1 MVSSKSSILI
11 VEDELLIAK
20 NTARKL
26 ENFGYSVFGI
36 VSTGQAAINFVKER
50 KPDLILMDIAIKGEI
65 DGIETAS
72 RIKDILDVPII
83 FLTAYASEDT
93 LERASKTGCYGYLI
107 KPYKEQDLQATVKM
121 TLSKHLEQSSIQNAL
136 QSTIQ
141 EYSLQYND
149 IYKDNITGLPNK
161 MFLRDLFDYLLSL
174 IEQQKQVKNQPR
186 LEFIGVFNI
195 SLDRFDNTSSYL
207 DKLQHS
213 SLLKEIAKR
222 LTDCI
227 YDFNTHGSAVYIKP
241 DNYVIL
247 LAMEK
252 QSAAKEYGQNL
263 LDVLTQK
270 FTIDEREIFL
280 APNIGIAF
288 CPSDS
293 QDIEELLQQASK
305 ASKHA
310 KAQGGKRC
318 QTFTLAFDISQYRRS
333 NNLELESELHYA
345 LERREL
351 EIFYQPKLE
360 LKSNQIVGAEA
371 LVRWNHPKMGRIEAD
386 KFIPL
391 AEDIG
396 LIRPIGE
403 WVLRNACRQLR
414 IWHDAGFTSLTMGVN
429 LSSSQFRQLDLF
441 HKITQVLFDMSLEAQ
456 YLELELTETILVE
469 NIKANV
475 QRLSLFKKLGINI
488 ALDDFGTGYSSL
500 GYLQQFPFDVLKIDR
515 CFVRNTD
522 SNEINA
528 VITQG
533 IIDMAHQLG
542 LKVVAEGV
550 ETAAELNF
558 LQQAKCDAI
567 QGRLFSR
574 PLSAK
579 EFKQLAIKKLTPA
592 KNTKF
597 Y

>member
-1 MVSSKSSILI
+1 
-11 VEDELLIAK
+11 
-20 NTARKL
+20 
-26 ENFGYSVFGI
+26 
-36 VSTGQAAINFVKER
+36 
-50 KPDLILMDIAIKGEI
+50 
-65 DGIETAS
+65 
-72 RIKDILDVPII
+72 
-83 FLTAYASEDT
+83 T

-107 KPYKEQDLQATVKM
+107 KPYKEQELQATVKI

-136 QSTIQ
+136 QSTIK

-149 IYKDNITGLPNK
+149 IYKDSVTGLPNK
-161 MFLRDLFDYLLSL
+161 LFMRDLFAYLLSL
-174 IEQQKQVKNQPR
+174 IDQPEQEENRSK
-186 LEFIGVFNI
+186 LELIGVFNI
-195 SLDRFDNTSSYL
+195 SLDRFERTSSYL
-207 DKLQHS
+207 DKRQHDT
-213 SLLKEIAKR
+213 LLKEIAKR

-227 YDFNTHGSAVYIKP
+227 YDFNTHGSTVYIKP
-241 DNYVIL
+241 DNFVIL
-247 LAMEK
+247 LAIEK

-263 LDVLTQK
+263 LDVLIQK
-270 FTIDEREIFL
+270 FTIDGREIFL
-280 APNIGIAF
+280 SPNIGIAF

-293 QDIEELLQQASK
+293 EDIEELLEQGSK

-345 LERREL
+345 LERRQL

-360 LKSNQIVGAEA
+360 LQSNQIVGAEA
-371 LVRWNHPKMGRIEAD
+371 LIRWNHPKMGRIEAD

-414 IWHDAGFTSLTMGVN
+414 IWHDAGFANLKMGVN

-441 HKITQVLFDMSLEAQ
+441 HKITQILFDMSLDAQ

-475 QRLSLFKKLGINI
+475 QRLSLLKKLGISI

-515 CFVRNTD
+515 CFIRNTD

-550 ETAAELNF
+550 ETKAEFNF
-558 LQQAKCDAI
+558 IKQAKCDAF
-567 QGRLFSR
+567 QGHLFSR
-574 PLSAK
+574 PLSAR
-579 EFKQLAIKKLTPA
+579 EFQQLATKQLTIA
-592 KNTKF
+592 KNTKLS
-597 Y
+597 